1 VNTTSV
7 PEQMAKPVKHL
18 EEQLRGIR
26 AGALSI
32 GFLESFRVPHQGST
46 VPLAKVAV
54 ISPGKQTFHVRPFD
68 PALVPAIEKTLVD
81 SKLSAYRLNPTT
93 VAVSIPPLS
102 GEQKESI
109 AKHVRKLGEEAKI
122 AVRAIR
128 QRSRNAAE
136 EKNDKRIQKETDAA
150 VAMIEGLVARKVADL
165 G

>member
-1 VNTTSV
+1 MSTWQQ
-7 PEQMAKPVKHL
+7 QMAKPVKHL
-18 EEQLRGIR
+18 VEQLRWIR

-136 EKNDKRIQKETDAA
+136 PWHAKNIQKETDAA
-150 VAMIEGLVARKVADL
+150 IAAIESAIKAKLAELA
-165 G
+165 